1 MRTRPIPSAEM
12 ENIMKAA
19 GDFNSKVYTAAF
31 VCTASGKNVIVFD
44 ALVRVKPRLRE
55 FLNRSS
61 PSGEMEIP
69 SYIPEEVKTFTFT
82 GYAKAGDVL

>member
-12 ENIMKAA
+12 ENIKRAS
-19 GDFNSKVYTAAF
+19 GDYNSKVYTAAF
-31 VCTASGKNVIVFD
+31 VCTSGKNVIVFD

-82 GYAKAGDVL
+82 GYAKAGELP

>member
-1 MRTRPIPSAEM
+1 MRTRAIPSVEM
-12 ENIMKAA
+12 GNIMKAA
-19 GDFNSKVYTAAF
+19 GDHQSKVYTAAF
-31 VCTASGKNVIVFD
+31 VCTSGKNVIVFD

-69 SYIPEEVKTFTFT
+69 SYIPETVKTFTFT
-82 GYAKAGDVL
+82 GYAKAGELL